1 MMGEILQFTVFTDQV
16 LKVYQQLDDDDAG
29 DDK

>member
-1 MMGEILQFTVFTDQV
+1 MGEILQFTVFTDQV
-16 LKVYQQLDDDDAG
+16 LKVYQQLDDDDDAG

>member
-1 MMGEILQFTVFTDQV
+1 MGEILQFTVFTDQV